1 MDTLKQPST
10 IQHTT
15 HTVFNQPPPLVDYN
29 VFAQDTALI
38 ESIQR
43 EGADWALAS
52 LHEIG
57 TLTGSGDMIQAGFDA
72 NTFEPVLHTHD
83 RFGQRIDEVTY
94 HPAYHHIMR
103 SAISYGIHASAWD
116 NPRPGSYVARSA
128 ALYLF
133 SQVESGHACPISMT
147 HAVIPVIRKQSEIAQ
162 RWLPKLFSR
171 EYDPML
177 RPIAEKSGV
186 LCGMGMTEKQGG
198 SDVRANTTYAVPD
211 GDGAYL
217 LTGHKWFCS
226 APMCDAFLVLAQAPK
241 GLSCFFLPRIL
252 PDGTRNRFFIQRLKD
267 KLGNR
272 SNASSEPEFDH
283 TWALLVGEEGRGIA
297 TIIEMVNSTRLECVI
312 ASAAIMRQALAQA
325 MHHTTYRQAFGQHL
339 SEQSLM
345 QNVLADL
352 ALESEAATT
361 FAMRLARACDQAET
375 SEHENMMKRLGI
387 AIGKY
392 WITKRC
398 PVFTAEALECL
409 GGNGYVEESIMPR
422 LYREAPLCSLWEG
435 SGNINALDVLR
446 ALTKEPQ
453 TLDYFFQEVAPA
465 SKADAR
471 LATAITHLQRDLADP
486 ANREWRARNLVER
499 MALALQGALLV
510 QHAPTAVAD
519 AFCATRL
526 AGDWGRAFGTLPR
539 SVNATAIIER
549 ARPKLK

>member
-1 MDTLKQPST
+1 METVKQNAAAP
-10 IQHTT
+10 HTT
-15 HTVFNQPPPLVDYN
+15 HRVFNQPPPLVDYN
-29 VFAQDTALI
+29 VFAQDAALV
-38 ESIQR
+38 ESVQR
-43 EGADWALAS
+43 EGAGWALAS
-52 LHEIG
+52 LNEIG
-57 TLTGSGDMIQAGFDA
+57 TLTGRSDMIQAGFDA
-72 NTFEPVLHTHD
+72 NTFEPVLHTHN

-103 SAISYGIHASAWD
+103 SAISYGIHASAWSD
-116 NPRPGSYVARSA
+116 PRPGSYVARSA

-133 SQVESGHACPISMT
+133 SQVDSGHACPISMT
-147 HAVIPVIRKQSEIAQ
+147 HAVIPVIRKQPEIAQ
-162 RWLPKLFSR
+162 IWLPKLFSH
-171 EYDPML
+171 EYDPIL

-226 APMCDAFLVLAQAPK
+226 APMCDAFLVLAQTPK

-252 PDGTRNRFFIQRLKD
+252 PDGTKNRFLIQRLKD

-272 SNASSEPEFDH
+272 SNASSEPEFEH
-283 TWALLVGEEGRGIA
+283 AWALLVGEEGRGVA
-297 TIIEMVNSTRLECVI
+297 TIIEMVNITRLECVI
-312 ASAAIMRQALAQA
+312 ASAALMRQALAQA
-325 MHHTTYRQAFGQHL
+325 MHHATYRETFGKRLLDQP
-339 SEQSLM
+339 LM

-352 ALESEAATT
+352 AIESETVT
-361 FAMRLARACDQAET
+361 MFAMRLARACDQAET
-375 SEHENMMKRLGI
+375 SEHENLMKRLGI
-387 AIGKY
+387 AVGKY

-398 PVFTAEALECL
+398 PAFTAEALECL

-453 TLDYFFQEVAPA
+453 TLDCFFQEVAPA
-465 SKADAR
+465 SKADTR
-471 LATAITHLQRDLADP
+471 LAAAVTGLQRDLADP
-486 ANREWRARNLVER
+486 DNREWRARDLVER

-510 QHAPTAVAD
+510 QHGSNAVAD

-526 AGDWGRAFGTLPR
+526 AGDWGRAFGTLPG

-549 ARPKLK
+549 ARPKL